1 MYDITAKSSFA
12 TLKNWVR
19 ELKSL
24 GPENMILSIAGNKS
38 DLESK
43 REVSTETAD
52 LYAQEIGAIY
62 LETSAKNSTNVSE
75 IFAEISKR
83 LPKVTKQAAD
93 RSDILGDTLMRE
105 KAKKKGPLPC
115 C

>member
-24 GPENMILSIAGNKS
+24 GPENMILAIAGNKS

-43 REVSTETAD
+43 REVPAETANA
-52 LYAQEIGAIY
+52 YAEEISATY
-62 LETSAKNSTNVSE
+62 LETSAKNATNVSE
-75 IFAEISKR
+75 IFAEISRR
-83 LPKVTKQAAD
+83 LPKVSNAAEH
-93 RSDILGDTLMRE
+93 RSGDILNDSLLRE
-105 KAKKKGPLPC
+105 PKSKPLPC